1 MSITI
6 THDDIVNNIL
16 LEDGREILDDE
27 LSSPIF
33 LKLAE
38 GHARLPTFSR
48 RGMFVS
54 KKNKMELS
62 EELNYFYSYRR
73 SSIWICAWQ
82 RNVWCRS

>member
-6 THDDIVNNIL
+6 THDDTHDDTHDVVNNIL
-16 LEDGREILDDE
+16 LKDGREILDDE

-54 KKNKMELS
+54 KK
-62 EELNYFYSYRR
+62 
-73 SSIWICAWQ
+73 
-82 RNVWCRS
+82 